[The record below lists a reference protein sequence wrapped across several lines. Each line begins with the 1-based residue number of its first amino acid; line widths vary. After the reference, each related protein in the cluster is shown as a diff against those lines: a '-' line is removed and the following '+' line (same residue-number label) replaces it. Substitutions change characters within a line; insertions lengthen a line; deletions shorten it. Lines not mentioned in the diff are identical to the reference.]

1 MTYYIVL
8 NPSITL
14 EKRLLTKACSSQ
26 IICFLTFSRD
36 EVLMDETAM
45 VSIATDVLSFVG
57 PRHVHEPV
65 CHCHEGFAGDNCDQI
80 MNECAKKPCPEHKL
94 CIPVENSELGYK
106 CSCPVGMV
114 GEVSF
119 FMLF

>member
-1 MTYYIVL
+1 
-8 NPSITL
+8 
-14 EKRLLTKACSSQ
+14 
-26 IICFLTFSRD
+26 
-36 EVLMDETAM
+36 MDETAM

-119 FMLF
+119 FMLFLKISFPCQSRVIQESFQSGIPVGHSRVISIRHSSLTF

>member
-1 MTYYIVL
+1 
-8 NPSITL
+8 
-14 EKRLLTKACSSQ
+14 
-26 IICFLTFSRD
+26 
-36 EVLMDETAM
+36 MDETAM

-80 MNECAKKPCPEHKL
+80 MNECAKKPCPDHKL

-119 FMLF
+119 IYPLLKKNHFRVIPESFQSHSRVILESF

>member
-1 MTYYIVL
+1 
-8 NPSITL
+8 
-14 EKRLLTKACSSQ
+14 
-26 IICFLTFSRD
+26 
-36 EVLMDETAM
+36 MDETAM

-119 FMLF
+119 FLYFFKNFISVSIQSHSRVIPVHTAWIGI

>member
-1 MTYYIVL
+1 
-8 NPSITL
+8 
-14 EKRLLTKACSSQ
+14 
-26 IICFLTFSRD
+26 
-36 EVLMDETAM
+36 MDETAM

-119 FMLF
+119 FLCFLKNFISVAI